1 MKGRPRKPVEQARRE
16 GNPGHRP
23 LPQAFVLG
31 GRERPAEPP
40 NLSPLQL
47 EAWTTIVDDLEG
59 GGVLDKADAG
69 LIEAAAVFWG
79 RARQARASLARQAIE
94 HETGI
99 RELDPLLAYSAR
111 GYTKNP
117 LLQVERD
124 SWHEF
129 RLVAENLGLSPGAR
143 ARLGLGAPGQGRST
157 VEDRM
162 GAREL
167 KVVEGGRA

>member
-1 MKGRPRKPVEQARRE
+1 MKGRPRKPIEEKRRE

-23 LPQAFVLG
+23 LGQAFVLG
-31 GRERPAEPP
+31 GRERPPQPP
-40 NLSPLQL
+40 SLSPRQL
-47 EAWTTIVDDLEG
+47 EAWTTIIEDLEG

-69 LIEAAAVFWG
+69 LVESAAVFWG
-79 RARQARASLARQAIE
+79 RAREAREQLERQAIE

-99 RELDPLLAYSAR
+99 RELSHLLAHSAR

-143 ARLGLGAPGQGRST
+143 SRLGLGAPGAGRST

-162 GAREL
+162 GARRL
-167 KVVEGGRA
+167 QLVEGGQT